1 MEFSILDIIQF
12 FFLGAG
18 VGLLG
23 TLVGIGGGIILVPI
37 FLLLYGWTPQY
48 AIGTSLF
55 CVMMNALS
63 GTMAYI
69 KQKKVYWHAGI
80 RFGLATF
87 PGAFLGS
94 YVADYFTGG
103 GFRITF
109 GIVIMILAILTYFKP
124 GKKADATAFD
134 KNTFKYN
141 VGLGIGLS
149 FAVGFL
155 SSILG
160 IGGGIIH
167 VPAMVFLLSFPPH
180 IATATSHCV
189 LAMSSTVGVISHGLL
204 GNILW
209 SAGLAIGIGA
219 AVGAQ
224 IGARVAKKTKS
235 RTIMLLLSLIMFLLG
250 VRMIAEAMMM

>member
-1 MEFSILDIIQF
+1 MDFSILDIVQF
-12 FFLGAG
+12 FMLGAG
-18 VGLLG
+18 VGMFG
-23 TLVGIGGGIILVPI
+23 TLVGIGGGIVLVPI
-37 FLLLYGWTPQY
+37 FVMLYHWSPQH

-63 GTMAYI
+63 GTIAYV
-69 KQKKVYWHAGI
+69 KQKKVYWHAAI

-94 YVADYFTGG
+94 YVADYFTGD

-109 GIVIMILAILTYFKP
+109 GIVLMILALLTYFKP
-124 GKKADATAFD
+124 SKKADGAGFD
-134 KNTFKYN
+134 PKTFIYN
-141 VGLGIGLS
+141 APLGITLS

-167 VPAMVFLLSFPPH
+167 VPAMVFLLGFPAH
-180 IATATSHCV
+180 VATATSQCV
-189 LAMSSTVGVISHGLL
+189 LGMSSAVGVISHGWL
-204 GNILW
+204 GNVLW
-209 SAGLAIGIGA
+209 DAGLAIGIGA

-224 IGARVAKKTKS
+224 IGARVAQKTKS
-235 RTIMLLLSLIMFLLG
+235 RTIMLILSILMFLVG
-250 VRMIAEAMMM
+250 VRMIAQAVM